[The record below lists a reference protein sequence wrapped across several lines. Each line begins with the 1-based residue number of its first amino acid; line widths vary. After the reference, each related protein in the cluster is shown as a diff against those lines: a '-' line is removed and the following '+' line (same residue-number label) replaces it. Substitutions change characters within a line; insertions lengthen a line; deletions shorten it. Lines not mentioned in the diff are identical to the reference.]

1 MERNSEGFHFEHQPV
16 QNVTFIVAS
25 ITHFRKQYLPR
36 QENYDKN
43 RSTKTMK
50 WLRDAVLRDKD
61 SVTL

>member
-1 MERNSEGFHFEHQPV
+1 MERNSEGFHLQHQPV

-25 ITHFRKQYLPR
+25 TTHFWTQYLHR

-50 WLRDAVLRDKD
+50 
-61 SVTL
+61 